1 MKNSTRA
8 FTLVELLVV
17 IAIIGILVAM
27 LLPAVQAA
35 REAARRSQCQH
46 HLAQLIIAVNNYEM
60 AHTAYPTGTIAAAG
74 PVRSVPQGYHHGW
87 TSQLLPYLE
96 QGLTYRHVDRSVS
109 VYDAQNAEVRAHN
122 IGVFRCPSS
131 WLGGPG
137 YSDYAGLQHDLEA
150 PIDVANDGVFFLN
163 SHIRY
168 QDISDGSSQTFFI
181 GEKLATAGDLGWMSG
196 TRSILRNTGTRLNA
210 ALALSPGQSPLVK
223 PSGPPGSER
232 AAPGGA
238 AVSPAAAQ
246 PAPGSSAADAAAPRE
261 ETATSADET
270 KTHVDETGAP
280 AGASENNSIQFG
292 QPLGPLAVGGFASD
306 HTGGANFAFGDGSV
320 RFISET
326 ISTAVYQQLGNRH
339 DGQLIDGEF

>member
-1 MKNSTRA
+1 MTKETRA

-17 IAIIGILVAM
+17 IAIIGILIAM

-74 PVRSVPQGYHHGW
+74 PVRSVAQGYHHGW
-87 TSQLLPYLE
+87 TTQLLPYVE
-96 QGLTYRHVDRSVS
+96 ETMTYRHIDPALS
-109 VYDAQNAEVRAHN
+109 VYDAGNAKVRAHN
-122 IGVFRCPSS
+122 IAVYRCPSA

-163 SHIRY
+163 SHVRY
-168 QDISDGSSQTFFI
+168 QDISDGSSQTFFL

-196 TRSILRNTGTRLNA
+196 TRAILRNTGTRLNA
-210 ALALSPGQSPLVK
+210 ALSLTAGQPAL
-223 PSGPPGSER
+223 R
-232 AAPGGA
+232 APVGAPGTEEA
-238 AVSPAAAQ
+238 ADVTPTTTTSADAVAEAQ
-246 PAPGSSAADAAAPRE
+246 PATPAQDAQNTQEEAAAE
-261 ETATSADET
+261 ASQVESA
-270 KTHVDETGAP
+270 
-280 AGASENNSIQFG
+280 SIKFG
-292 QPLGPLAVGGFASD
+292 QPVGPLAVGGFASD
-306 HTGGANFAFGDGSV
+306 HPSGANFAFGDGSV

-339 DGQLIDGEF
+339 DGKLMDGGY